1 MIAVTSPP
9 LIGISIYSPMETGK
23 FYLPGLYVEAI
34 RQSGGVPL
42 LLPPVQ
48 TDLSAMLEPLAG
60 LVLIGGGDIDPCRYN
75 GAEHPAIYNVDPER
89 DQFEF
94 TLCELALSRQL
105 PILGICRGLEVMA
118 VISGGDMVPHI
129 PEEFGNDVIHR
140 AAEPPP
146 ARHSVQVLPGTHLAQ
161 ITKVTEMDVV
171 SFHHQAVRTVPPGW
185 RINAIAPDGVIEG
198 LEHEQHPFAIGVQWH
213 PELSLE
219 DPPHQRLIRALIEAA
234 RTPLLAASNHSNR
247 LTPHPSQA
255 PIPI

>member
-9 LIGISIYSPMETGK
+9 LIGIATYSPMETGK
-23 FYLPGLYVEAI
+23 FYLPGLYVEAV
-34 RQSGGVPL
+34 RLAGGIPM

-60 LVLIGGGDIDPCRYN
+60 LVLIGGGDIDPSRYN
-75 GAEHPAIYNVDPER
+75 GAEHPTIYNVDLER

-94 TLCELALSRQL
+94 ALCDLALSRHL

-129 PEEFGNDVIHR
+129 PDEFGTTIIHR
-140 AAEPPP
+140 APEPPP
-146 ARHSVQVLPGTHLAQ
+146 ARHSVEVIPGTQLAQ
-161 ITKVTEMDVV
+161 ITKATEMTVV

-185 RINAIAPDGVIEG
+185 RVNAIAPDGLIEG
-198 LEHEQHPFAIGVQWH
+198 LEHEHHPFAIGVQWH

-219 DPPHQRLIRALIEAA
+219 DPPHLRLIRALIEAA
-234 RTPLLAASNHSNR
+234 HNPLLAGSNPSNR
-247 LTPHPSQA
+247 LSPHPTQT